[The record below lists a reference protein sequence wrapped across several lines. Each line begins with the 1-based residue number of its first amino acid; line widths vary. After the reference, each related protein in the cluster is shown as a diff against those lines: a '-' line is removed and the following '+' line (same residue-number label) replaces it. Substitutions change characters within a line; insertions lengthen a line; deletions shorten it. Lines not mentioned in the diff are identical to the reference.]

1 MFLDFLNKIRPYM
14 VYNIQRF
21 IYSLFSNTRFG
32 TDNQTQAIFVLNVIM
47 QQTKQKAYVQT
58 KSVYKESNPSDT
70 SQPTTVQQPIRRLVI
85 QI

>member
-1 MFLDFLNKIRPYM
+1 
-14 VYNIQRF
+14 
-21 IYSLFSNTRFG
+21 
-32 TDNQTQAIFVLNVIM
+32 M

-85 QI
+85 QIWIARGLLFMDPLGISD